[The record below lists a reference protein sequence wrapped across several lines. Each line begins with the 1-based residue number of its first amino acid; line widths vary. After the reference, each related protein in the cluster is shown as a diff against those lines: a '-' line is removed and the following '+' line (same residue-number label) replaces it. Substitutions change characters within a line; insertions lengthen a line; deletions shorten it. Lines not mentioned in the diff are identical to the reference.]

1 MKTRFSHDGG
11 LSSGGEGSGSCPA
24 SPSAS
29 RNGRSRFCDLGP
41 DLGARVIDSSVG
53 KCDGGSSINSHRVAE
68 DDRGGYIGGGYSS
81 PQSSLNGGIPRF
93 SLNERVEVL
102 GPAVAGRDSNSLEQG
117 SGIYDGDFISMASGS
132 LSRSFVRTAS
142 PGRSCLKKSSDG
154 SKVDRG
160 GMFWD

>member
-29 RNGRSRFCDLGP
+29 RNGRSRFCDPGP
-41 DLGARVIDSSVG
+41 DLGARAIDSSVG
-53 KCDGGSSINSHRVAE
+53 KCDGGSSIN
-68 DDRGGYIGGGYSS
+68 DRGGYIGGGYSS
-81 PQSSLNGGIPRF
+81 PQSSLNGGSPRF
-93 SLNERVEVL
+93 SLNGRVEVL
-102 GPAVAGRDSNSLEQG
+102 GPAVAGRDSDSLEQG